1 MVKSHVGEG
10 LWISSEFADRALI
23 SISPP
28 CLGNR
33 GQSDMCRADGG
44 GKNRQTLM
52 RLSFVLTLGNYG
64 NETLMEKWQCGQEH
78 VANSDK
84 TTGNGVSI

>member
-1 MVKSHVGEG
+1 MLE
-10 LWISSEFADRALI
+10 RACGFLQSLQTVPCR

-52 RLSFVLTLGNYG
+52 RLSFVVTLGNYG

-84 TTGNGVSI
+84 TAGNGVSI